1 MIIQIKS
8 SYSGPLSHNLEDG
21 QELFISHTHVTHAY
35 VQKQADENAV
45 ARLYLSQ
52 GELHLVPVS
61 RKENVFLQN
70 RPFTED
76 TVLGNEYLLQIKESI
91 LLFEVAGE
99 IVVIM
104 MGLSLGYGGS
114 SPLKT
119 VKVAELTPPTPSRGG
134 KASED
139 KGKLQSPSG
148 RHPVEKAAEERQ
160 EETRKTELEKLAER
174 YKGNDDDILL
184 SESSTTAGGMLK
196 SVPRMEPST
205 GGKWKLVAIVACMMV
220 ALCAATWFVARKVPV
235 APPANTPS
243 VAAGKTETVV
253 PQDNGTASKSVNEL
267 VAEDAKASPS
277 AIPASQ
283 ATVKME
289 EVAPSA
295 NENVVASTVAEQKAS
310 ESQTDQKI
318 AEPKVKPEVVVS
330 QVEQTKPAVT
340 LDARLVLAKKELAE
354 LSKTVDAP
362 LELLEDKRFGQDVEW
377 MTASFDKLK
386 VSLRKVQIR
395 ELEKQMEVRQRA
407 KNLDVSKFSEEATAD
422 FQKRF
427 KEYTAGKNDWGIRNE
442 DRRFSQELIQEL
454 QKGRVNPNVEVVDAS
469 HQEYSGPLLASI
481 LSRRIDMAG
490 EIAHELL
497 KLGADS
503 DVCFSKEIKDLY
515 ARYAPL
521 VLSSDALQVV
531 LAEGGVD
538 KMERFLLPLLSEQD
552 FYGSIWGKQ
561 NLKQENLVA
570 KLISLKH
577 NLVERYRQGNTALH
591 YAAKIGSVRLVALM
605 LLEGSDVNAVNDAG
619 ETPLHLA
626 LKYGHL
632 QLEELLLKK
641 GANPMLKTVKGE
653 NVEDFRKIG
662 LFFQN
667 IETKD
672 YAAVRKAL
680 ENGMSPDMFCS
691 NDATILQM
699 ACKNND
705 VELVKL
711 LLEFNVNIDL
721 TGKGGYPLHLTPV
734 SWAFREKSLD
744 IVEML
749 LEKGANPNVCPPGY
763 GGSYYLI
770 DHLCDQSYYYY
781 GNDKEKGRRWFKALL
796 NAKKPPR
803 LVNWSGPTIN
813 NAFRNAIDEEFV
825 SLLLDKYESFP
836 QGSDVVATALFY
848 EYPDSIVER
857 LIEKKADV
865 NAPYTIPQYTNV
877 QKYRNI
883 IKSRAGQKTTA
894 LWLAVEQN
902 RPKTVALLLK
912 NGADVDWKDGN
923 GKTVKD
929 LPCSDEIRRMLQNP
943 IGMVNAPVA
952 EKIASNANQERE
964 PDDSKSKNAK
974 PAVTLEERLALV
986 QKELRKLGKAIDV
999 DNVSLQL
1006 LEDKRLGVDVEWT
1019 KSMFGKLMVSLRK
1032 VQARELEKQLKA
1044 RRRAKNLDVSKFS
1057 KKATADFQKQ
1067 FKEYTAKRRDWGYNG
1082 SDIEFSRELVSDLQK
1097 GRINPNVEVEDA
1109 TYPRYSGALLACIL
1123 SGRIQNAD
1131 EIARELLKQ
1140 GADPDVC
1147 LSRREM
1153 LFEAKAGTVV
1163 LAEGGI
1169 DRMEGFLLP
1178 LLGKPDFFN
1187 TLQRFGNSD
1196 SESLVAKLICLK
1208 HDLKEKDSHGNTP
1221 LHVAAK
1227 IGAARLVALMLL
1239 EGVDVNATNDAG
1251 ETPLHL
1257 ALRYGHLQLEQLFK
1271 LSGVDY
1277 SLRTVKGESFED
1289 CRKVGLFF
1297 RSIEKK
1303 DYPAVRKALE
1313 NGMSPDM
1320 IGSNNTTI
1328 LQMACKN
1335 NDKELVRILLEFNA
1349 NVELTGE
1356 GNSVK
1361 HTPLALAFDVK
1372 NLEIFEMLLEKGAD
1386 PNVNPPGF
1394 GGESLQLLP
1403 VLCERAYLSFGNDKE
1418 TGLRWLKALLNA
1430 KKQPKLVVNQSR
1442 PVIVKALDQ
1451 KMDNVFVTMLLDKY
1465 ESFPK
1470 GSDVIARALFQG
1482 YKDSFVERFI
1492 EKGADVNAIFTIP
1505 NYTYTWKD
1513 SSSVKQP
1520 RGGQKT
1526 TALWLAVEM
1535 NRPKIVEL
1543 LLKNSADVNWKDE
1556 NGKTVK
1562 ELPCS
1567 NEIRQMIK
1575 SAGAKATEVPANEK
1589 RVSEMGTSVKRKYA
1603 VVDLSGGPNVDKYPV
1618 HYTDIAPN
1626 LNDDTCRTTELWL
1639 RRIPA
1644 GTFIMGT
1651 PKDEVVR
1658 YRSDLDQHEVT
1669 LTQDFYIGVFECT
1682 QKQWELVMGGNNRSA
1697 FKGNCRPVECVSYDN
1712 IRGNGTLAGAGWP
1725 MYGHAVDATSF
1736 MGRLQVKT
1744 GLIFDL
1750 PTDAQWE
1757 YACRAGTTTS
1767 LNSGKNLESR
1777 QQDTAMDEVGRYK
1790 YNQNDGK
1797 GGYSE
1802 HTKVGSYK
1810 ANAWGLYDM
1819 HGNVWEWC
1827 LDWCGWSNSSMTVEL
1842 DPVGPTSGKYR
1853 VIHGGNWKSDASSCH
1868 SGFRYDVNNTPSY
1881 SNTILGFRITLL
1893 P

>member
-21 QELFISHTHVTHAY
+21 QELFISHSQVTHAY
-35 VQKQADENAV
+35 VQKKADENAV

-52 GELHLVPVS
+52 GTLHLAPMS
-61 RKENVFLQN
+61 QMENVFLQN

-91 LLFEVAGE
+91 LLFEVDGE
-99 IVVIM
+99 VVMIM
-104 MGLSLGYGGS
+104 MGLALGYGNTS
-114 SPLKT
+114 SLKT
-119 VKVAELTPPTPSRGG
+119 VKVKEFTPSQ
-134 KASED
+134 AED
-139 KGKLQSPSG
+139 TQPSNG
-148 RHPVEKAAEERQ
+148 ALLRPSVLPGVVNERKTTD
-160 EETRKTELEKLAER
+160 EETRKNVEGKPSER
-174 YKGNDDDILL
+174 EEMSETDILL
-184 SESSTTAGGMLK
+184 SESSSMTFGERLK
-196 SVPRMEPST
+196 SIPKPEESSKSSK
-205 GGKWKLVAIVACMMV
+205 GKLVAFVACMMIV
-220 ALCAATWFVARKVPV
+220 MCAATWFVARRNP
-235 APPANTPS
+235 
-243 VAAGKTETVV
+243 VV
-253 PQDNGTASKSVNEL
+253 PQENIKPE
-267 VAEDAKASPS
+267 VAEKTEPVVPGDNVTALRDNNVLKSADEAT
-277 AIPASQ
+277 AIPAVASVAD
-283 ATVKME
+283 ATVKLE
-289 EVAPSA
+289 ETTSALNEQATSVA
-295 NENVVASTVAEQKAS
+295 VDEQKA
-310 ESQTDQKI
+310 E
-318 AEPKVKPEVVVS
+318 EM
-330 QVEQTKPAVT
+330 QVENGKPVVT
-340 LDARLVLAKKELAE
+340 LEERLTLARKELEELAKAGDADDAPAE
-354 LSKTVDAP
+354 LI
-362 LELLEDKRFGQDVEW
+362 EDKRFGQDVEW
-377 MTASFDKLK
+377 MMASFDKLK
-386 VSLRKVQIR
+386 VSLRKVQVR

-407 KNLDVSKFSEEATAD
+407 KNLDVSKFSEEATAE

-427 KEYTAGKNDWGIRNE
+427 KEYTVTKGWGYRNSDIE
-442 DRRFSQELIQEL
+442 FSRNVINELK
-454 QKGRVNPNVEVVDAS
+454 KGQLNPNMVVEDS
-469 HQEYSGPLLASI
+469 KSQEYSGPILACI
-481 LSRRIDMAG
+481 LSGKIELAD
-490 EIAHELL
+490 EIARELL

-503 DVCFSKEIKDLY
+503 DACLDRKDGFTYSKAWPI
-515 ARYAPL
+515 
-521 VLSSDALQVV
+521 V
-531 LAEGGVD
+531 LAEGGVNR
-538 KMERFLLPLLSEQD
+538 MEGFLLPLLC
-552 FYGSIWGKQ
+552 KQ
-561 NLKQENLVA
+561 NFYISMFARDKRNMQSEDLA
-570 KLISLKH
+570 TSLIWQKH
-577 NLVERYRQGNTALH
+577 NLAERDKQGNTPLH
-591 YAAKIGSVRLVALM
+591 LAARLGSAKLVALM
-605 LLEGSDVNAVNDAG
+605 LLEGVDVNAMNENG

-626 LKYGHL
+626 IKYGHM
-632 QLEELLLKK
+632 QLEPLLLKE
-641 GANPMLKTVKGE
+641 GSDITLKTVKGE
-653 NVEDFRKIG
+653 TVEDVRKIG
-662 LFFQN
+662 LFFQS
-667 IETKD
+667 IEKKD

-680 ENGMSPDMFCS
+680 ANSMSPNMFCD
-691 NDATILQM
+691 NGATILQM
-699 ACKNND
+699 ASRDND
-705 VELVKL
+705 AELVRI
-711 LLEFNVNIDL
+711 LLEFNADPDL
-721 TGKGGYPLHLTPV
+721 AGKPYPLEYRPIA
-734 SWAFREKSLD
+734 WAFREKGLS

-749 LEKGANPNVCPPGY
+749 LEKGADPNEDLP
-763 GGSYYLI
+763 SYRGNSLLNV
-770 DHLCDQSYYYY
+770 LCNNSYPAS
-781 GNDKEKGRRWFKALL
+781 GFDKETIMKYLKAFL
-796 NAKKPPR
+796 NAKKPVKLDNYR
-803 LVNWSGPTIN
+803 GPLISV
-813 NAFRNAIDEEFV
+813 AIENKRDNDFV
-825 SLLLDKYESFP
+825 SLLLEKYESFP
-836 QGSDVVATALFY
+836 VGSDVIAQALFY
-848 EYPDSIVER
+848 EYPDSIVEKI
-857 LIEKKADV
+857 IEKKADV
-865 NAPYTIPQYTNV
+865 NATFTVPNYVRGTSSKPART
-877 QKYRNI
+877 
-883 IKSRAGQKTTA
+883 GQKTTA
-894 LWLAVEQN
+894 LWLAVAQN
-902 RPKTVALLLK
+902 RPKIVKLLLK
-912 NGADVDWKDGN
+912 NGADVDWKDEN

-929 LPCSDEIRRMLQNP
+929 LPSSTKIHQMLQNP
-943 IGMVNAPVA
+943 GAMVNASVA
-952 EKIASNANQERE
+952 ESIAANAAQKQA
-964 PDDSKSKNAK
+964 PQDSQSENVKL
-974 PAVTLEERLALV
+974 AVTLEDRLALV

-999 DNVSLQL
+999 DNISLQL
-1006 LEDKRLGVDVEWT
+1006 IEDKRLGVDVEWT

-1067 FKEYTAKRRDWGYNG
+1067 FKEYTATRRDWGYSG
-1082 SDIEFSRELVSDLQK
+1082 SDIEFSREVVHNLQK

-1153 LFEAKAGTVV
+1153 LLGAKTGSVV

-1208 HDLKEKDSHGNTP
+1208 HNLKEKDNHGNTP

-1227 IGAARLVALMLL
+1227 IGAVRLVALMLL

-1251 ETPLHL
+1251 EIPLHL

-1271 LSGVDY
+1271 QSGVNY

-1289 CRKVGLFF
+1289 CRKIGLFF
-1297 RSIEKK
+1297 QNIEKK
-1303 DYPAVRKALE
+1303 KYLPVRIALK
-1313 NGMSPDM
+1313 NGMSPDL
-1320 IGSNNTTI
+1320 IGSNNATI

-1335 NDKELVRILLEFNA
+1335 NDKELVKLLLEFNA

-1356 GNSVK
+1356 GSSVE
-1361 HTPLALAFDVK
+1361 HTPLALAFSEK

-1386 PNVNPPGF
+1386 PNVNPPGY

-1403 VLCERAYLSFGNDKE
+1403 VLCERAYLSFGNDME

-1430 KKQPKLVVNQSR
+1430 KKPPKLVVNQSR
-1442 PVIVKALDQ
+1442 PVIVNALDQ
-1451 KMDNVFVTMLLDKY
+1451 KMDNVFVSMLLDKY

-1589 RVSEMGTSVKRKYA
+1589 RVSEVGTSVKRKYA
-1603 VVDLSGGPNVDKYPV
+1603 VVDLSGGPNADKYPV

-1658 YRSDLDQHEVT
+1658 FRSDLDQHEVT

>member
-21 QELFISHTHVTHAY
+21 QELFISHSQVTHAY
-35 VQKQADENAV
+35 VQKKADENAV

-52 GELHLVPVS
+52 GTLHLAPMS
-61 RKENVFLQN
+61 QMENVFLQN

-91 LLFEVAGE
+91 LLFEVDGE
-99 IVVIM
+99 VVMIM
-104 MGLSLGYGGS
+104 MGLALGYGNTS
-114 SPLKT
+114 SLKT
-119 VKVAELTPPTPSRGG
+119 VKVKEFTPSQ
-134 KASED
+134 AED
-139 KGKLQSPSG
+139 TQPSNG
-148 RHPVEKAAEERQ
+148 ALLRPSVLPVMAERRNTYDG
-160 EETRKTELEKLAER
+160 ETRKKKEMKPSEREELSET
-174 YKGNDDDILL
+174 DILL
-184 SESSTTAGGMLK
+184 SESSTTTVGEMLK
-196 SVPRMEPST
+196 SMPKMEEQPKS
-205 GGKWKLVAIVACMMV
+205 GKVKWVAIVACMMIV
-220 ALCAATWFVARKVPV
+220 ICAAAWFVARREPVTTQVPEQPV
-235 APPANTPS
+235 
-243 VAAGKTETVV
+243 AGKTETAVSEGVVTPSDSIRKIVEEENTHTPVV
-253 PQDNGTASKSVNEL
+253 P
-267 VAEDAKASPS
+267 VAET
-277 AIPASQ
+277 
-283 ATVKME
+283 TVKTE
-289 EVAPSA
+289 EAKPTSNEPIAAVAVGGQKT
-295 NENVVASTVAEQKAS
+295 EEILTDNV
-310 ESQTDQKI
+310 
-318 AEPKVKPEVVVS
+318 
-330 QVEQTKPAVT
+330 KPAVT
-340 LDARLVLAKKELAE
+340 LEERLALARKELEELTKDGNGSDVTAE
-354 LSKTVDAP
+354 LI
-362 LELLEDKRFGQDVEW
+362 EDKRFGQDVEW

-407 KNLDVSKFSEEATAD
+407 KNLDVSKFSEEATAE

-605 LLEGSDVNAVNDAG
+605 LLEGADVNAVNDAG

-667 IETKD
+667 IEKKD
-672 YAAVRKAL
+672 YEAVRKAL

-711 LLEFNVNIDL
+711 LLEFNANIDL

-749 LEKGANPNVCPPGY
+749 LEKSANPNVCPPGY
-763 GGSYYLI
+763 GGSYYLL
-770 DHLCDQSYYYY
+770 DYLCDQSYYFY
-781 GNDKEKGRRWFKALL
+781 GNDKEKGRGWFKALL

-1057 KKATADFQKQ
+1057 KKATADLQKQ

-1394 GGESLQLLP
+1394 GGEPLQLLP
-1403 VLCERAYLSFGNDKE
+1403 VLCERAYLYFGNDME
-1418 TGLRWLKALLNA
+1418 TGVRWLKALLNA
-1430 KKQPKLVVNQSR
+1430 KKPPKLVVNRSQ
-1442 PVIVKALDQ
+1442 PVIVNALDQ
-1451 KMDNVFVTMLLDKY
+1451 KMDNVFVSVLLDKY

-1492 EKGADVNAIFTIP
+1492 EKGADVNAVFIIP
-1505 NYTYTWKD
+1505 NYTHTWKERNAM
-1513 SSSVKQP
+1513 KQP

-1543 LLKNSADVNWKDE
+1543 LLKNGADINWKDG

-1562 ELPCS
+1562 DLPS
-1567 NEIRQMIK
+1567 SKEIRQ
-1575 SAGAKATEVPANEK
+1575 
-1589 RVSEMGTSVKRKYA
+1589 
-1603 VVDLSGGPNVDKYPV
+1603 
-1618 HYTDIAPN
+1618 
-1626 LNDDTCRTTELWL
+1626 
-1639 RRIPA
+1639 
-1644 GTFIMGT
+1644 
-1651 PKDEVVR
+1651 
-1658 YRSDLDQHEVT
+1658 
-1669 LTQDFYIGVFECT
+1669 
-1682 QKQWELVMGGNNRSA
+1682 
-1697 FKGNCRPVECVSYDN
+1697 
-1712 IRGNGTLAGAGWP
+1712 
-1725 MYGHAVDATSF
+1725 
-1736 MGRLQVKT
+1736 
-1744 GLIFDL
+1744 
-1750 PTDAQWE
+1750 
-1757 YACRAGTTTS
+1757 
-1767 LNSGKNLESR
+1767 
-1777 QQDTAMDEVGRYK
+1777 
-1790 YNQNDGK
+1790 
-1797 GGYSE
+1797 
-1802 HTKVGSYK
+1802 
-1810 ANAWGLYDM
+1810 
-1819 HGNVWEWC
+1819 
-1827 LDWCGWSNSSMTVEL
+1827 
-1842 DPVGPTSGKYR
+1842 
-1853 VIHGGNWKSDASSCH
+1853 
-1868 SGFRYDVNNTPSY
+1868 
-1881 SNTILGFRITLL
+1881 LL
-1893 P
+1893 K